1 MAHRLIHMSLIAAL
15 AFGLAA
21 CGDDDDDVT
30 GPGTE
35 AYDFGPI
42 LADFTNNVVIP
53 TYRDLDAAA
62 GVLADAVAALR
73 ENPGDGTLTAAREAW
88 VAARIPWEASEG
100 FLFGP
105 VDFNGYDPALDSWPV
120 NRTDLDG
127 VMGSDNDLD
136 AEYVD
141 GLDGTLKGFHTIEYL
156 LYDEGGSKTAADF
169 TERQFDYLVAST
181 RLLAQT
187 AEALHSSWI
196 PSGGNFGNKVVEAG
210 SGSDVYP
217 SQRSAAQEIVN
228 GMVGICDEVAN
239 GKIADPFTEQ
249 DARLVESQFS
259 FNSLADFQNNMR
271 SVWNAYTGDYGG
283 RDGSGLDEFV
293 VSRDSSLDS
302 RLKSEIQ
309 TSIDEIGNISNPF
322 RDAIASDAAQIEKA
336 QQAIAKVQQTL
347 EGDVLPLVLAE

>member
-1 MAHRLIHMSLIAAL
+1 MAHRPIHLSLAAAL
-15 AFGLAA
+15 ALGLAA
-21 CGDDDDDVT
+21 CGGDDEVV
-30 GPGTE
+30 GPGSET
-35 AYDFGPI
+35 YDFGPI

-62 GVLADAVAALR
+62 GALAEAVADLR
-73 ENPGDGTLTAAREAW
+73 ENPGDATLTAARDAW

-127 VMGSDNDLD
+127 VMASGSDLGTD
-136 AEYVD
+136 YVN

-156 LYDEGGSKTAADF
+156 LFDEGGSKTTADF
-169 TERQFDYLVAST
+169 TGRQYDYLVAST

-187 AEALHSSWI
+187 AEALHASWI
-196 PSGGNFGNKVVEAG
+196 PSGGNFGSKVIEAG

-249 DARLVESQFS
+249 DPRLVESQFS

-283 RDGSGLDEFV
+283 NDGRGLDEFV
-293 VSRDSSLDS
+293 ASSNSSLDS
-302 RLKSEIQ
+302 RLKSEIRA
-309 TSIDEIGNISNPF
+309 SIDEIGHISNPF
-322 RDAIASDAAQIEKA
+322 RDAIVSDAAQIEMA